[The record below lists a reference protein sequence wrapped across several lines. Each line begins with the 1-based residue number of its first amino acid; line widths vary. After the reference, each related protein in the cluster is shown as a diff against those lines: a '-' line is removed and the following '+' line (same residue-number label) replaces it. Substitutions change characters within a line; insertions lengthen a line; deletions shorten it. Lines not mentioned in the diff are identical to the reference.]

1 MYNSKYE
8 QKINMEIYYEGLQPM
23 LIAMYVY
30 CFNHHYQNIDINVK
44 IYKNAFKNIDK
55 KEKTQE
61 VALKSF
67 NAIKTQNMKMY

>member
-1 MYNSKYE
+1 M
-8 QKINMEIYYEGLQPM
+8 GLD
-23 LIAMYVY
+23 
-30 CFNHHYQNIDINVK
+30 HKKNIDINVK